1 MLTRDL
7 NKLLSEMSLEEK
19 VGQLLLIGFE
29 GRRPNREVA
38 EFIKEG
44 KVGGVVLLSRNAE
57 EAGEAADLI
66 CVLQKL
72 ATAGSH
78 ALPLFIAVDQEGGS
92 VVRLTEGVTVFPS
105 NMALGATGCSD
116 YALLAAE
123 AVGGELA
130 SLGVNMNFAP
140 VLDVNNNPRNPV
152 IGIRSFGE
160 DPELVAEFGK
170 MAIKGYQNRGVA
182 TVAKHFPGHGD
193 TAFDSHLTM
202 PRVPYTM
209 ERLFQLE
216 LVPFQAAIACGVDC
230 IMTAHLAFPA
240 IEANPGLPAT
250 LSETVLTGLLR
261 QKMGFDGLI
270 ITDCLEMQGVTAAVN
285 PEQAAAMAV
294 GAGADLALIS
304 HSLERQRAA
313 HREIME
319 SVRRGLIPLA
329 RIEEAVGKILR
340 LKQRLFTTEQSISSS
355 GRSRQKV
362 EVSRK
367 LGVASAQNSAEE
379 NQSLARRIAADSLTL
394 VRNEGGILPLK
405 LQPNEDLLIITFRGR
420 GLTLVEEGGGF
431 VSGLF
436 HSLRKRHL
444 RIEERIVA
452 ISPEENEIDQ
462 IIRELKERRPGMV
475 ILATQDAGL
484 YPGQATVVKRVAAAG
499 FPSVVIALRTP
510 YDLAAFPEV
519 KTFIAAYGFRTTT
532 LEALAGLLWGEFL
545 PLGKLPVSIPG
556 LYPAGYGLEGFD

>member
-270 ITDCLEMQGVTAAVN
+270 I
-285 PEQAAAMAV
+285 
-294 GAGADLALIS
+294 
-304 HSLERQRAA
+304 
-313 HREIME
+313 
-319 SVRRGLIPLA
+319 
-329 RIEEAVGKILR
+329 
-340 LKQRLFTTEQSISSS
+340 
-355 GRSRQKV
+355 
-362 EVSRK
+362 
-367 LGVASAQNSAEE
+367 
-379 NQSLARRIAADSLTL
+379 
-394 VRNEGGILPLK
+394 
-405 LQPNEDLLIITFRGR
+405 
-420 GLTLVEEGGGF
+420 
-431 VSGLF
+431 
-436 HSLRKRHL
+436 
-444 RIEERIVA
+444 
-452 ISPEENEIDQ
+452 
-462 IIRELKERRPGMV
+462 
-475 ILATQDAGL
+475 
-484 YPGQATVVKRVAAAG
+484 
-499 FPSVVIALRTP
+499 
-510 YDLAAFPEV
+510 
-519 KTFIAAYGFRTTT
+519 
-532 LEALAGLLWGEFL
+532 
-545 PLGKLPVSIPG
+545 
-556 LYPAGYGLEGFD
+556 